1 MKKILL
7 ISVISLFALLSL
19 SFDISYKDLNDNLS
33 MIIND
38 EEISA
43 DVFKAQ
49 TGIVTLLGTIKNTN
63 ESFFQT
69 LTNTATGLELI
80 NTYNKRKALDFSGN
94 ILFIQFVENKGI
106 ELNREDLKN
115 NINSQFDKIV
125 KDSNLS
131 DEDLNKYL
139 ASKGYA
145 SKEAYLE
152 EQFYNGLYQRAI
164 QKYYEKKSQEYNIS
178 DEEIKNEYDSNK
190 ETYIQPPQAEISV
203 IKFETSEEAS
213 LTYNKITQ
221 GYYQFEEVYNEKKND
236 NTADNMTINLN
247 VNNNQ
252 FVTEVKNN
260 APGYISK
267 PEQVDDNSWML
278 IKIMKKTPQK
288 QLSLEEAK
296 NQIIFNLRDKKA
308 KDYFDKILPDEFKK
322 FKDNSNITL
331 NKKLFY

>member
-308 KDYFDKILPDEFKK
+308 KYYFDKILPDEFKK

>member
-139 ASKGYA
+139 VSKGYA